1 MRGRRVP
8 VVGAV
13 TMDYVMLDVG
23 DAPDAAVGDTVTL
36 IGEGLRVE
44 ELARKAGT
52 IPYEIT
58 CGLGRRVGRV
68 PANAEEPAKV
78 REAFRVVA

>member
-8 VVGAV
+8 LVGSV
-13 TMDYVMLDVG
+13 TMDYVMFDVG
-23 DAPDAAVGDTVTL
+23 DVPDVCAGDTVTL

-58 CGLGRRVGRV
+58 CRLGPRVGRV
-68 PANAEEPAKV
+68 PANTEGAVPAP
-78 REAFRVVA
+78 AFRVVA